1 MAATVG
7 SRESEAA
14 PQGGTQGAP
23 IALLTASPIQSV
35 APPTGTVAPGEAL
48 ALLMAGN
55 NKFQSAD
62 LPRVDAIEERRQML
76 LDGQA
81 PHAVV
86 LACSDS
92 RVSPDLI
99 FAQGLGDLF
108 VVRVAGNFPDDL
120 VLGSIEFAITELG
133 ARLVMVLGHEKCG
146 AVTGGVRR
154 PRDVEFFAR
163 APSDVRTAV
172 EPRVARERASRGDPG
187 RSRSRERSRR
197 RCRAALVVAG
207 AGRRGRERPRPGCWR
222 RVPARERCGYA
233 GRLNE

>member
-1 MAATVG
+1 VAATVA

-14 PQGGTQGAP
+14 PLGGGRAAP
-23 IALLTASPIQSV
+23 IALLTASPAQSV

-48 ALLMAGN
+48 AQLMAGN

-62 LPRVDAIEERRQML
+62 LPQVDAIEERRQML

-133 ARLVMVLGHEKCG
+133 SRLVMVLGHEKCG
-146 AVTGGVRR
+146 AVQ
-154 PRDVEFFAR
+154 
-163 APSDVRTAV
+163 AV
-172 EPRVARERASRGDPG
+172 YGALATSSSLPGHLATFERLLSPGLRASVQAGATQDEAVRANV
-187 RSRSRERSRR
+187 
-197 RCRAALVVAG
+197 RAAVAELRSSSPVLDSAVASGRVQVVGAEYRLASGAVTLVD
-207 AGRRGRERPRPGCWR
+207 
-222 RVPARERCGYA
+222 
-233 GRLNE
+233 